1 MQSVAI
7 NQLLQF
13 REFDL
18 LSDLAHDSLLK
29 AFSCQEFLK
38 GSVLIKKGSIQSELL
53 HFLLVGRVELRHSFD
68 DRAQLES
75 SDLAN
80 CHALNVSV
88 GKTTT
93 VRALSDGVLISI
105 SRGELANILAQGN
118 HYGIIQIDTA
128 EEGIT
133 ADELIDDNF
142 EKDWQTCFIQSPL
155 AMNLPHE
162 AIMQLLSVME
172 DFEVK
177 AGQEIVKAQ
186 TEGDYFYLIK
196 SGEVI
201 VSTEDGGPYQ
211 GASITLEPGQY
222 FGDEALVAKTQR
234 NATVTMASDGLLGRF
249 SAEMFDE
256 LIKTHLLI
264 SKNENKPIQG
274 PVTVLD
280 VRFPIEIKQ
289 SKAGHSDTAV
299 QNIPI
304 SLLRK
309 GLSKMDQSVE
319 YLIRP
324 ANDCRGALATYL
336 MRQAGFN
343 AFIDSEAS

>member
-13 REFDL
+13 REFNL
-18 LSDLAHDSLLK
+18 LSELAHDSLLK
-29 AFSCQEFLK
+29 VVTCQEFCK
-38 GSVLIKKGSIQSELL
+38 GSVLIKKGSIQPELL
-53 HFLLVGRVELRHSFD
+53 HFLLTGRVELRHSFD
-68 DRAQLES
+68 DRVQLES
-75 SDLAN
+75 SDIEN
-80 CHALNVSV
+80 RHALNTSV

-93 VRALSDGVLISI
+93 VRALTNCVLVSI

-133 ADELIDDNF
+133 ADEPIDDNF

-177 AGQEIVKAQ
+177 KGQEIVKAQ

-201 VSTEDGGPYQ
+201 VSTEDKGPYQ
-211 GASITLEPGQY
+211 GAAIILEPGQY

-249 SAEMFDE
+249 SADMFDE
-256 LIKTHLLI
+256 LIKIHLLR
-264 SKNENKPIQG
+264 SKKENKPSQG

-280 VRFPIEIKQ
+280 VRFPIEIKPNGADDG
-289 SKAGHSDTAV
+289 KAAV
-299 QNIPI
+299 RNIPI
-304 SLLRK
+304 SILRK
-309 GLSKMDQSVE
+309 GLSNMDPNAD

-324 ANDCRGALATYL
+324 ANDCRSALATYL